1 MEPFT
6 TLTAV
11 AIPIDMVNVD
21 TDQIIPV
28 RFLPNPRTHPDY
40 HRFLFHDLRFDK
52 DGNEHRDFI
61 LNKPPYR
68 DGQIIVA
75 DENWGCGSSRE
86 GAVWTLVANGIRA
99 VIAPSFGDIHHNNA
113 MKNGMLPIHLSKE
126 DCATL
131 RAQLNAEPGAT
142 ITIDLEPQTVTGPD
156 GATYGFDIDPFQKYR
171 MLNGLDDIDVT
182 LEYDKEFEAFESR
195 YRKEATWLFA
205 DQGS

>member
-1 MEPFT
+1 MQAFT

-40 HRFLFHDLRFDK
+40 HTFLFHDLRFDA
-52 DGNEHRDFI
+52 DGNEKPDFI
-61 LNKPPYR
+61 MNQEPFR

-86 GAVWTLVANGIRA
+86 GAVWTLVANDIRC

-113 MKNGMLPIHLSKE
+113 MKNGMLPIHLSVE
-126 DCATL
+126 ECATL
-131 RAQLNAEPGAT
+131 RRQLNEKPGSK
-142 ITIDLEPQTVTGPD
+142 ITVDLEAQTATGPD
-156 GATYGFDIDPFQKYR
+156 GTSYSFEIDPFQKYR

-182 LEYDKEFEAFESR
+182 MEYDKEFDAFESR
-195 YRKEATWLFA
+195 YRQEATWLFA
-205 DQGS
+205 D

>member
-1 MEPFT
+1 MKAFT
-6 TLTAV
+6 TLKAV

-28 RFLPNPRTHPDY
+28 RFLPRPRTDPNYDT
-40 HRFLFHDLRFDK
+40 FLFHDLRFDANGK
-52 DGNEHRDFI
+52 EKPDFI
-61 LNKPPYR
+61 MNRDSYR
-68 DGQIIVA
+68 KGQVIVA

-86 GAVWTLVANGIRA
+86 GAVWTLVANGIRC

-113 MKNGMLPIHLSKE
+113 MKNGMLPIRLPVR

-131 RAQLNAEPGAT
+131 RAQINEKPGAE
-142 ITIDLEPQTVTGPD
+142 ITIDLEAQTVIGPD
-156 GATYGFDIDPFQKYR
+156 GTSYSFEIDPFQKYR

-182 LEYDKEFEAFESR
+182 MEYAKEFENFESR

-205 DQGS
+205 D

>member
-1 MEPFT
+1 MEAFT

-11 AIPIDMVNVD
+11 AVPIDMVNVD

-28 RFLPNPRTHPDY
+28 RFLPRQRTDPAY
-40 HRFLFHDLRFDK
+40 ATFLFHDLRFDK
-52 DGNEHRDFI
+52 DGKERPDFI
-61 LNKPPYR
+61 LNRKPYR
-68 DGQIIVA
+68 GGQIIVA

-113 MKNGMLPIHLSKE
+113 MKNGMLPIRLSNA
-126 DCATL
+126 DCAIL
-131 RAQLNAEPGAT
+131 RAQLNADPGAK
-142 ITIDLEPQTVTGPD
+142 ITIDLAAQTVTGPD
-156 GATYGFDIDPFQKYR
+156 GASYSFDIDPFQKYR

-182 LEYDKEFEAFESR
+182 MEYDKEFEVFEAR

-205 DQGS
+205 D

>member
-1 MEPFT
+1 MEAFT
-6 TLTAV
+6 TLAAV

-28 RFLPNPRTHPDY
+28 RFLPRPRTDPDY
-40 HRFLFHDLRFDK
+40 ATFLFHDLRRDR
-52 DGNEHRDFI
+52 DGKERPDFI
-61 LNKPPYR
+61 LNREPYR
-68 DGQIIVA
+68 GGQIIVA

-113 MKNGMLPIHLSKE
+113 MKNGMLPIRLSKA

-131 RAQLNAEPGAT
+131 RAQLNAEPGAK
-142 ITIDLEPQTVTGPD
+142 ITIDLAAQTVTGPD
-156 GATYGFDIDPFQKYR
+156 GAGYSFDIDPFQKYR

-182 LEYDKEFEAFESR
+182 MEYDKEFEAFESR

-205 DQGS
+205 D

>member
-1 MEPFT
+1 MEVFT

-11 AIPIDMVNVD
+11 AVPIDMVNVD

-28 RFLPNPRTHPDY
+28 RFLPRPRTDPDY
-40 HRFLFHDLRFDK
+40 ATFLFHDLRRDK
-52 DGNEHRDFI
+52 DGKQRPDFI
-61 LNKPPYR
+61 LNLEPFR
-68 DGQIIVA
+68 SGQIIVA

-113 MKNGMLPIHLSKE
+113 MKNGMLPIRLSKA

-131 RAQLNAEPGAT
+131 RGQLNAEPGAK
-142 ITIDLEPQTVTGPD
+142 ITIDLAAQTVTAPD
-156 GATYGFDIDPFQKYR
+156 GAGYSFEIDPFQKYR

-182 LEYDKEFEAFESR
+182 LEYDEAFEAFEAR

-205 DQGS
+205 D

>member
-1 MEPFT
+1 MKAFT
-6 TLTAV
+6 TLKAV

-28 RFLPNPRTHPDY
+28 RFLPRSRTDPNY
-40 HRFLFHDLRFDK
+40 NTFLFHDLRFDA
-52 DGNEHRDFI
+52 DGNEKPDFVMNRD
-61 LNKPPYR
+61 PYR
-68 DGQIIVA
+68 GGQIIVA

-86 GAVWTLVANGIRA
+86 GAVWTLVANNIRC

-113 MKNGMLPIHLSKE
+113 MKNGMLPIHLSVA

-131 RAQLNAEPGAT
+131 RAQINAEPGAE
-142 ITIDLEPQTVTGPD
+142 ITVDLERQTVTGPD
-156 GATYGFDIDPFQKYR
+156 GASYSFEIDPFQKYR

-182 LEYDKEFEAFESR
+182 MEYAKEFEAFENR

-205 DQGS
+205 D